1 MRIWPKTSW
10 AFATRARAMPLRIG
24 AYFCEGGI
32 DSKWPIPAG
41 HSRRPKK
48 AHFEKAATHI
58 QNISAPEVNGSRSNG
73 RAGSHHERYGSRHE
87 RYGVGSVAIHHNHP
101 PSTKGCK
108 SGVSRET
115 APIRRITTAA
125 LPRRH
130 RNRLATS
137 NGWTW
142 DVGGCQRHHGWGI
155 SSPTMS
161 WGGDH
166 HMPKTQT

>member
-1 MRIWPKTSW
+1 MAQNLMGLCHQGQGDAPSYWGVLLRGRHRFEMANTGGQL
-10 AFATRARAMPLRIG
+10 ATT
-24 AYFCEGGI
+24 
-32 DSKWPIPAG
+32 
-41 HSRRPKK
+41 KK
-48 AHFEKAATHI
+48 SSFRKSGDPHT
-58 QNISAPEVNGSRSNG
+58 NISAPEVNGSRSNG
-73 RAGSHHERYGSRHE
+73 RAGSHHERYGSHHE
-87 RYGVGSVAIHHNHP
+87 RYGAGSVAIPHNHP

-142 DVGGCQRHHGWGI
+142 DVGGCQWHHRWGI